1 MEQYTIYII
10 VIAVIIVLSVI
21 WMIFAN
27 KKHKGYVNKW
37 LEEHPDSIKVYVSN
51 PKGAIKQTQI
61 TIGAVDDETV
71 MTFNAGMAYGFYLTP
86 GKHILDATCTTQRPG
101 VMYRNVFTTRCWESP
116 GERCGLPHFTPAA
129 PGCSA
134 GTGIVWGSLPT
145 LLSMIRMIVAV

>member
-37 LEEHPDSIKVYVSN
+37 LEEHPDAIKVYVSN

-101 VMYRNVFTTRCWESP
+101 VMYRNVFTTYGPMKVEVEVEKDKEYIFSFNKKK
-116 GERCGLPHFTPAA
+116 EEFYLKEK
-129 PGCSA
+129 
-134 GTGIVWGSLPT
+134 
-145 LLSMIRMIVAV
+145 